1 MVYLEDNSEDPDRLV
16 FHGGAWTENPEL
28 LRGADRIILAADE
41 DAENLR
47 VYERLHRWFPTGAQ
61 VHVRLDE
68 PAPGLICFGEREK
81 TLTPE
86 FVIKDAVNRSAI
98 LMNEIYNKGSA
109 KPVAWKDLSHFL
121 RQSNIAAADH
131 LIVKA
136 RILLNDEDILELSR
150 EVCRNAYARYRA
162 IAQEKAEELQ
172 ELEHRRWLRFYELY
186 NWEYDPVR
194 DNGMRRHPMIQPYE
208 ALSPA
213 EQKKDAYAWEILG
226 RIAEE

>member
-1 MVYLEDNSEDPDRLV
+1 
-16 FHGGAWTENPEL
+16 
-28 LRGADRIILAADE
+28 
-41 DAENLR
+41 
-47 VYERLHRWFPTGAQ
+47 
-61 VHVRLDE
+61 
-68 PAPGLICFGEREK
+68 
-81 TLTPE
+81 
-86 FVIKDAVNRSAI
+86 
-98 LMNEIYNKGSA
+98 
-109 KPVAWKDLSHFL
+109 
-121 RQSNIAAADH
+121 QSNIAAADH

>member
-1 MVYLEDNSEDPDRLV
+1 M
-16 FHGGAWTENPEL
+16 
-28 LRGADRIILAADE
+28 
-41 DAENLR
+41 
-47 VYERLHRWFPTGAQ
+47 
-61 VHVRLDE
+61 
-68 PAPGLICFGEREK
+68 
-81 TLTPE
+81 
-86 FVIKDAVNRSAI
+86 IKDAVNRSAI
-98 LMNEIYNKGSA
+98 LMIEIYNKGSA
-109 KPVAWKDLSHFL
+109 NPVAWKDLSHFL

-150 EVCRNAYARYRA
+150 EVCRKAYARYRE

>member
-1 MVYLEDNSEDPDRLV
+1 MVPY
-16 FHGGAWTENPEL
+16 GGA
-28 LRGADRIILAADE
+28 GA
-41 DAENLR
+41 
-47 VYERLHRWFPTGAQ
+47 
-61 VHVRLDE
+61 
-68 PAPGLICFGEREK
+68 CFGEREK

-86 FVIKDAVNRSAI
+86 FVIKDAVNHSAI